1 MYFWDSSW
9 ETLKKGID
17 KYDDEMCRAWN
28 GELDTILTFVC
39 HLSSPSSVSTLTM
52 LIQTG
57 LFSAAV
63 TAFCIES
70 FQALSQNSADTTN
83 IFLVAISQQLA
94 NSSAPTAS
102 MSMIEGFSPNTTDI
116 QINILYFVSLA
127 LALSVS
133 SVCILGKQWIREYQK
148 DISVSACDAV
158 WVRQACFDSLERWK
172 VPQIMAGLP
181 VVLLVALMLFF
192 FGLLIQLWNV
202 TDCTA
207 AAAVTC
213 VVSLTA
219 ILVIGT
225 TIVPACVSMQPHRSS
240 FAPFR
245 SPQPWLFFIIF
256 RWLQN
261 WYNHKFNVWNEYP
274 PILSSWSEFDLHFLK
289 IERKNWFEDSIS
301 SVHCALRWVFKVL
314 RNSSEMERCLLWCLQ
329 SKPYPKDL
337 VESESVLCNYVLFGS
352 NEEDRSDNL
361 DRLYYDYSERS
372 ERRHEIDSAVGQRQA
387 ELLIRSAH
395 CALDDVSSNPQKSWD
410 AISSACDK
418 LWYHGSFDKY
428 SGQDIVHRMSPH
440 LANLH
445 L

>member
-1 MYFWDSSW
+1 MYFWDGSW

-39 HLSSPSSVSTLTM
+39 YLSSPSSMITLTM
-52 LIQTG
+52 LVQTG

-70 FQALSQNSADTTN
+70 FQALSQSSADTTN
-83 IFLVAISQQLA
+83 IFLIAISQQLA
-94 NSSAPTAS
+94 NSSAPIAS
-102 MSMIEGFSPNTTDI
+102 MSMVEGFAPNASEIRT
-116 QINILYFVSLA
+116 NVLYFISLA

-158 WVRQACFDSLERWK
+158 RVRQARFDSLEAWK

-192 FGLLIQLWNV
+192 SGVLIQLWNASDP
-202 TDCTA
+202 TT
-207 AAAVTC
+207 AAAVTF

-219 ILVIGT
+219 ILVIVT
-225 TIVPACVSMQPHRSS
+225 TVIPSCISMQPSRRS

-245 SPQPWLFFIIF
+245 SPQAWLFFIIF
-256 RWLQN
+256 RQLQN
-261 WYNHKFNVWNEYP
+261 WYDHKFNVWNEYP

-289 IERKNWFEDSIS
+289 IEAEDWFDHSIS
-301 SVHCALRWVFKVL
+301 SIHCALRWVFNVL
-314 RNSSEMERCLLWCLQ
+314 RNSSEMEKSLYLCLQ
-329 SKPYPKDL
+329 PKLHPQDL
-337 VESESVLCNYVLFGS
+337 IKSEDGLCKYVLLGS
-352 NEEDRSDNL
+352 HDEDTSDDL
-361 DRLYYDYSERS
+361 DRAYYDYSIRNEG
-372 ERRHEIDSAVGQRQA
+372 RHGIDSATGQRQA
-387 ELLIRSAH
+387 ELLVRSAH
-395 CALDDVSSNPQKSWD
+395 RTLDDVSSNPQKSWD
-410 AISSACDK
+410 AIGFACDK
-418 LWYHGSFDKY
+418 LWYHHIFDNY
-428 SGQDIVHRMSPH
+428 SGQDIVHRTSLH
-440 LANLH
+440 LAHFH